1 MSNEKNP
8 EKKIFSSEK
17 NDFLELIDTS
27 GLNPEVVHEVKK
39 QLEDVDSGESNI
51 VFLFTD
57 GPYVVTG
64 IHVPSTALDNK
75 PGPVLMRGANE
86 NSIIAAFSR
95 DFIIEALKNVDFEAA
110 YEAEEAGL
118 LSSDESSWII
128 ELEKMAEMVK
138 LELASNPPE
147 KWDDFF
153 MGDR

>member
-1 MSNEKNP
+1 
-8 EKKIFSSEK
+8 
-17 NDFLELIDTS
+17 
-27 GLNPEVVHEVKK
+27 
-39 QLEDVDSGESNI
+39 
-51 VFLFTD
+51 
-57 GPYVVTG
+57 
-64 IHVPSTALDNK
+64 
-75 PGPVLMRGANE
+75 VLMRGANE